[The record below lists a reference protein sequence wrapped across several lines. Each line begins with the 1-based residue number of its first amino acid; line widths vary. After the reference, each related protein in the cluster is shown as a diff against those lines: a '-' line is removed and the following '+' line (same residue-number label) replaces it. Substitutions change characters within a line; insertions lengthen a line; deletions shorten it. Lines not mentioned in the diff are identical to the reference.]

1 MSDTNTIVFDQKTID
16 ELEEYN
22 PSTDGELTSQ
32 AVAQG
37 TKFAVYLNQTGVS
50 EPYRTLEKTKSINLK
65 QMQQLL
71 NLSNTE
77 EDMIM
82 GEEDLEQGSQNY
94 EIPMLI
100 SPKVLKTGIKQS
112 ISVDEGLQQ
121 ATRDA
126 SGLMSYTDKRK
137 LDDLNIK
144 NGSQSGSLRTTNSE
158 FESAL
163 YTIGTNAFAEGFK
176 TQATGLQ
183 SHAAGSNSIASG
195 SNSYAGGQNT
205 VAKGMNQT
213 SIGKY
218 NTIDQESKYALIIGN
233 GENNLVRSNAMTV
246 DWQGNIKIAGNIENS
261 SNPTEDS
268 HLTNK
273 AYVDNKIETQ
283 VASIVTGSEII
294 DLIYPIGSFYFSA
307 NNTNPSVL
315 FGGTWEQIK
324 KKFLFAAD
332 DEDENEDYHAGEEGG
347 EEEVTLTDLQSG
359 LPEHDHTF
367 ISPETTGGIK
377 GSVAT
382 SGMSAN
388 SSISGAF
395 DIRLWGTGYVIE
407 GSQNGVFN
415 ANNQVA
421 KPSGN
426 NNIPTSGTV
435 DKKSAQ
441 RVKLSANIS
450 HTHIIS
456 DHVHT
461 LTGGSVAPKKK
472 DTGIESHN
480 NMPPYLAVYIWKR
493 TA

>member
-71 NLSNTE
+71 NLSNAE

-82 GEEDLEQGSQNY
+82 GEEDLEQDSQNY
-94 EIPMLI
+94 EMPMLI

-112 ISVDEGLQQ
+112 ISIDEGLQQ

-126 SGLMSYTDKRK
+126 SGLMSYIDKRK

-158 FESAL
+158 SESAL

-218 NTIDQESKYALIIGN
+218 NIIDQESKYALIIGN

-261 SNPTEDS
+261 SSPTEDN

-283 VASIVTGSEII
+283 VANIVTSSEII

-347 EEEVTLTDLQSG
+347 EEEVTLTDVQSG

-367 ISPETTGGIK
+367 TPPTVEGG
-377 GSVAT
+377 SCT
-382 SGMSAN
+382 SAGMSAN
-388 SSISGAF
+388 SSLSGIF
-395 DIRLWGTGYVIE
+395 SIRSYAASAGNTVLN
-407 GSQNGVFN
+407 SSGVFSRT
-415 ANNQVA
+415 QT
-421 KPSGN
+421 SW
-426 NNIPTSGTV
+426 SGTHDNLNYV
-435 DKKSAQ
+435 TVTNTKYDQ
-441 RVKLSANIS
+441 VTFSANIS
-450 HTHIIS
+450 HTHVIPN
-456 DHVHT
+456 HNHT
-461 LTGGSVAPKKK
+461 VTGGSVAPKKK
-472 DTGIESHN
+472 DTGIEPHN

>member
-71 NLSNTE
+71 NLSNAE

-94 EIPMLI
+94 EMPMLI

-126 SGLMSYTDKRK
+126 SGLMSYIDKRK

-158 FESAL
+158 SESAL
-163 YTIGTNAFAEGFK
+163 YTIGTNAFTEGFK

-205 VAKGMNQT
+205 VAKGINQT

-218 NTIDQESKYALIIGN
+218 NIIDQESKYALIIGN

-261 SNPTEDS
+261 NNPTENS

-332 DEDENEDYHAGEEGG
+332 DEDENEDYHAGKKGG

-367 ISPETTGGIK
+367 TPPTVEGG
-377 GSVAT
+377 SCT
-382 SGMSAN
+382 SAAMSAN
-388 SSISGAF
+388 SSLSGYF
-395 DIRLWGTGYVIE
+395 QIRLWGNGNQGTCIGNY
-407 GSQNGVFN
+407 GGVFSTKHVTLS
-415 ANNQVA
+415 ANNSIAGTDKDRKGAQQV
-421 KPSGN
+421 
-426 NNIPTSGTV
+426 TF
-435 DKKSAQ
+435 
-441 RVKLSANIS
+441 SANIS
-450 HTHIIS
+450 HTHA
-456 DHVHT
+456 VPNHT
-461 LTGGSVAPKKK
+461 HTVTGGSVAPKKK
-472 DTGIESHN
+472 DTGIKPHN

>member
-37 TKFAVYLNQTGVS
+37 TKFAIYLNQTGVS
-50 EPYRTLEKTKSINLK
+50 EPYRTLERTKSINLK

-82 GEEDLEQGSQNY
+82 GEDDLEQDSQNY
-94 EIPMLI
+94 EMPMLI
-100 SPKVLKTGIKQS
+100 SPKVLKAGIKQS
-112 ISVDEGLQQ
+112 ISVDQGLQQ

-144 NGSQSGSLRTTNSE
+144 NGSQSGSLRTVNSDS
-158 FESAL
+158 ESAL
-163 YTIGTNAFAEGFK
+163 YTIGTNAFSEGFK

-195 SNSYAGGQNT
+195 LNSYAGGQNT

-218 NTIDQESKYALIIGN
+218 NIIDQESKYALIIGN
-233 GENNLVRSNAMTV
+233 GENNLVRSNAMTI
-246 DWQGNIKIAGNIENS
+246 DWEGNIKISGNIENLGT
-261 SNPTEDS
+261 PIEDN
-268 HLTNK
+268 HLTTK

-283 VASIVTGSEII
+283 VTNIVTSSELI
-294 DLIYPIGSFYFSA
+294 DLIYPVGSFYFSA
-307 NNTNPSVL
+307 NNTSPSIL

-332 DEDENEDYHAGEEGG
+332 DEDENEDYHAGKEGG

-367 ISPETTGGIK
+367 TPPTVEGG
-377 GSVAT
+377 SCT
-382 SGMSAN
+382 SAAMSAN
-388 SSISGAF
+388 SSLSGVFSIRSYASSAGNTVLNSSGVFSRSQVSWSGAH
-395 DIRLWGTGYVIE
+395 DNLNYV
-407 GSQNGVFN
+407 SWN
-415 ANNQVA
+415 
-421 KPSGN
+421 SGM
-426 NNIPTSGTV
+426 
-435 DKKSAQ
+435 D
-441 RVKLSANIS
+441 
-450 HTHIIS
+450 
-456 DHVHT
+456 D
-461 LTGGSVAPKKK
+461 
-472 DTGIESHN
+472 
-480 NMPPYLAVYIWKR
+480 
-493 TA
+493 